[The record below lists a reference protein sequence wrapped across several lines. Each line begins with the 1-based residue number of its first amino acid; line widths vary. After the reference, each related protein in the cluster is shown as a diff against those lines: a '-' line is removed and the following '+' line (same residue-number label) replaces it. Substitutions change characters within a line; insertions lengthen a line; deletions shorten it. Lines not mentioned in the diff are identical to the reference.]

1 MHKGTAGTSSE
12 DLILQKCLGCFHIFR
27 RCDLNILIGSLYQ
40 LHSCLSKQFHHAG
53 IIRYLNA
60 LFLHSGKT
68 AFQSLIC
75 LQDQAGLKYLRCLD
89 IPDGSA
95 IRGGQG
101 KTFSVADLHRI
112 LALYRRHA
120 GLILYGRCVGLA
132 PS

>member
-27 RCDLNILIGSLYQ
+27 RCDLNILIRSLYQ

-60 LFLHSGKT
+60 LFLHPGKT
-68 AFQSLIC
+68 IFQSLIC

-89 IPDGSA
+89 IPDGSS
-95 IRGGQG
+95 IRSGQG
-101 KTFSVADLHRI
+101 KAFSVTDLHRI

-120 GLILYGRCVGLA
+120 GLILYGRCVGIF
-132 PS
+132 